1 MFDKIKNGATI
12 ILDDARRK
20 NEQETIGL
28 WKKEYDCFKYE
39 YIDTD
44 KGLAILQKK

>member
-1 MFDKIKNGATI
+1 MKNGTII
-12 ILDDARRK
+12 ILDDAKRK
-20 NEQETIGL
+20 NEQETIHL
-28 WKKEYDCFKYE
+28 WKKEYDCFDYE